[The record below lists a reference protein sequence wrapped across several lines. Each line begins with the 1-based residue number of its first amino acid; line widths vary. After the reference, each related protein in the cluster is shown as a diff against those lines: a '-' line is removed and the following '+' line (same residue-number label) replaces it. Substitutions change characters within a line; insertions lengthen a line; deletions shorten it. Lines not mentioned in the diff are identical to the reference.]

1 MQFEKREMKMRLAG
15 KASRAAVFCLCAG
28 LVLGDPMKGFAWE
41 QTEHVRRITG
51 SNALGR
57 PLLMPESKDLW
68 ENWVGDLGFLDGTR
82 GDGSREKPFQISTK
96 AQLMGLSR
104 LAAMGMEIKE
114 GEGTYPGDYS
124 GACFELTRDIDL
136 GGMEWIPIGFYRNSS
151 QIHSDH
157 IPAFQGR
164 FDGNGKTISNFR
176 LYRLDWSHMGLFGA
190 VRDSEITDLTV
201 SPGHVITAGETAG
214 ILAGSVQDSVIR
226 NVAVAGSLKTA
237 GNTGGIAGEIADTVV
252 ENCTADHVAMDL
264 GKGKETFA
272 GGIAGKAAGSVISNC
287 TVNTGDSLNA
297 RIQGGG
303 YVGGITGFQNDT
315 DIFNVHVMGTI
326 GGSGSQAIGGVTGKY
341 ASGKMKVARFE
352 GRIASSGLGSSAR
365 EGTFIGTHDTGFH
378 FRYGTEAG
386 ADLAYLF
393 ADT

>member
-1 MQFEKREMKMRLAG
+1 MQFQKHEMKMRLAG
-15 KASRAAVFCLCAG
+15 KAGRAAVFCLCAG
-28 LVLGDPMKGFAWE
+28 LVLGDPVKGFAWE
-41 QTEHVRRITG
+41 QTEYVRRATG

-57 PLLMPESKDLW
+57 PLLMAESKDLW

-124 GACFELTRDIDL
+124 GSCFELTRDIDL

-176 LYRLDWSHMGLFGA
+176 LYRPDWSHMGLFGA

-226 NVAVAGSLKTA
+226 NVAVAGA
-237 GNTGGIAGEIADTVV
+237 GV
-252 ENCTADHVAMDL
+252 E
-264 GKGKETFA
+264 G
-272 GGIAGKAAGSVISNC
+272 
-287 TVNTGDSLNA
+287 
-297 RIQGGG
+297 
-303 YVGGITGFQNDT
+303 
-315 DIFNVHVMGTI
+315 
-326 GGSGSQAIGGVTGKY
+326 
-341 ASGKMKVARFE
+341 
-352 GRIASSGLGSSAR
+352 
-365 EGTFIGTHDTGFH
+365 
-378 FRYGTEAG
+378 
-386 ADLAYLF
+386 
-393 ADT
+393 